1 MYDINLLNDYLGKS
15 GIKTLDSDRIIGLT
29 IYVQAT
35 LSEWFRFLKYV
46 VIYLQND
53 KGPTHIAQILL

>member
-15 GIKTLDSDRIIGLT
+15 GIKTLDSDRIVGLT